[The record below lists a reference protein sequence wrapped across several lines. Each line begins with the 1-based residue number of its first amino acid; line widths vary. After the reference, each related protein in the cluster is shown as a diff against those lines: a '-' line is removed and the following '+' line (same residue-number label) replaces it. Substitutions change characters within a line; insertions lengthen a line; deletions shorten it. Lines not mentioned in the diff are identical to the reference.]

1 MENRAKTAIESF
13 KSATGVSVEVI
24 LIILGIIVLLILGL
38 IIFKLTIG
46 EGGHRKKFINGAK
59 HKGLNEQEA
68 NFLYTL
74 SQKLNKD
81 PFLTLKFKSSFEKV
95 IHHYVNGIEEYN
107 EEFLKNIRKKLGFD
121 KVPKFSP
128 LTTTKDIEILQKAR
142 ITILKNMLVLEG
154 ILSDK
159 DEKYMYWHL
168 IDIDRIHPEFLDS
181 DVEVMFIREDDAI
194 YKFESRVDAIYM
206 DNGKV
211 ILKVPHVLQLSRIQR
226 RRHARVNV
234 ALSGKLG
241 FLELLEGNIEKM
253 HWVDGDIV
261 NLSAGGVKLCIDKD
275 TQIPKG
281 NIKEIVLKFK
291 LENITITGK
300 TKIVRENI
308 EGEMKCLG
316 LQFVE
321 ISSKYEELIHD
332 FVRKKQIEMKKIMD

>member
-1 MENRAKTAIESF
+1 MKERAKTAIESF
-13 KSATGVSVEVI
+13 KSATGVSVEV
-24 LIILGIIVLLILGL
+24 LFIILGIIVLFVLGF
-38 IIFKLTIG
+38 IIFKLTFG
-46 EGGHRKKFINGAK
+46 ESGHRKKFFSAAK
-59 HKGLNEQEA
+59 HKGINEEEA
-68 NFLYTL
+68 NFLYSL
-74 SQKLNKD
+74 AHKLNKD
-81 PFLTLKFKSSFEKV
+81 PFLVLKFKSSFEKI
-95 IHHYVNGIEEYN
+95 IHHYVNSVEEYN
-107 EEFLKNIRKKLGFD
+107 EELLKTLRKKLGFD

-128 LTTTKDIEILQKAR
+128 LTTTKDIDILQKAR

-234 ALSGKLG
+234 SLAGKLG

-253 HWVDGDIV
+253 RWIDGEVV
-261 NLSAGGVKLCIDKD
+261 NLSAGGIKFCVNKD
-275 TQIPKG
+275 VQFPEK
-281 NIKEIVLKFK
+281 NIKEIVAKFK

-300 TKIVRENI
+300 VKIVRENI

-316 LQFVE
+316 LQFTE